1 MMLKIEINT
10 GDLAKDLEKA
20 VIEDLERGVAKA
32 TQYCCDRAKDLCPV
46 DTGNLRNSISCE
58 SDGLE
63 GCIYTNVEYA
73 PYVEYGTSK
82 MKEQPFMHPAIEDN
96 VELITYIIEKELKD

>member
-1 MMLKIEINT
+1 MLKIKIDT
-10 GDLAKDLEKA
+10 GNFAKELEKA

-32 TQYCCDRAKDLCPV
+32 TQYVCDRAKDLCPV

-63 GCIYTNVEYA
+63 GCIYTNVDYSVW
-73 PYVEYGTSK
+73 VEYGTSK

-96 VELITYIIEKELKD
+96 VEMITYIIEKELKD